1 MKGDMLKMENN
12 NFDLFEGINLSE
24 DDKKY
29 FNEQKE
35 VSNYIIKLIKRRI
48 ELKMSQRDLAKKT
61 GIKQPMIARIERFD
75 TTPRFDTLLKIAN
88 ALDLRLDFEKNIN
101 ININLSV
108 NINVNYKV
116 EETNIYQINDQNIN
130 SINLA
135 NVS

>member
-1 MKGDMLKMENN
+1 MEKN
-12 NFDLFEGINLSE
+12 NFVLFEGINLSE

-48 ELKMSQRDLAKKT
+48 ELKMSQRDLAKKA

-88 ALDLRLDFEKNIN
+88 ALDLRLDFKEK
-101 ININLSV
+101 
-108 NINVNYKV
+108 
-116 EETNIYQINDQNIN
+116 
-130 SINLA
+130 
-135 NVS
+135 